1 MKDKIKNDIKDNM
14 KGEYIII
21 NKASLKKE
29 LTNLLKQ
36 REVEPDNY
44 QQSYLNGKIKQMQ
57 WVLSQKST
65 PLIPKIEK
73 SQNEICDIL
82 LKPMEQLKPL
92 EDLWRKENSPD
103 KFIAPDT
110 TQFFIWIRE
119 KILNANK

>member
-1 MKDKIKNDIKDNM
+1 MNKIKIKNDIKDNM

-65 PLIPKIEK
+65 PLITEIEK
-73 SQNEICDIL
+73 AFDAGSENPRIGGSYPMFEMEKEQNNA
-82 LKPMEQLKPL
+82 K
-92 EDLWRKENSPD
+92 
-103 KFIAPDT
+103 
-110 TQFFIWIRE
+110 QFY
-119 KILNANK
+119 ILNLKI